1 MKADSMFV
9 RIAKWLGW
17 TPRFIEPKPIAAA
30 SMPALE
36 TPIVASP
43 SPALPPPAL
52 PTSAKPPCQS
62 ADQALGELYEATL
75 AYRKS
80 AAYRG
85 LLDYIGRFRNYS
97 SYNLFLV
104 RIQKPDARYIAT
116 TKHWKQAFGRSPKPG
131 VRPLM
136 MLQPGGPV
144 MFVYDLPDTE
154 GKPAPPTLLDPFYAE
169 GEVPKLVWE
178 TVLKNCRREGF
189 TVAEVKLPANQAG
202 SVSGSIGEHSNPPYF
217 EIRLNAV
224 HTETAR
230 FVTLVH
236 ELAHIYCGHLGG
248 HPRKRWPHRSDLALD
263 VREFEAE
270 SVAYIVTIRRGIA
283 SGSDRYLSE
292 YLTAHTEV
300 PPVDVELVIRVSDRI
315 EKMGHALRPL
325 RKNQSEDDAN

>member
-1 MKADSMFV
+1 MSTPRQGWVEEMTGSVFV

-17 TPRFIEPKPIAAA
+17 KPRFIEPKPIAVA
-30 SMPALE
+30 SMPAVE

-43 SPALPPPAL
+43 PPALPP
-52 PTSAKPPCQS
+52 SAKHSCQS

-80 AAYRG
+80 DAYRG

-144 MFVYDLPDTE
+144 MFVYDLPDTK

-178 TVLKNCRREGF
+178 TRGFHSRRSQ
-189 TVAEVKLPANQAG
+189 TPSQP
-202 SVSGSIGEHSNPPYF
+202 S
-217 EIRLNAV
+217 
-224 HTETAR
+224 
-230 FVTLVH
+230 
-236 ELAHIYCGHLGG
+236 
-248 HPRKRWPHRSDLALD
+248 
-263 VREFEAE
+263 
-270 SVAYIVTIRRGIA
+270 
-283 SGSDRYLSE
+283 
-292 YLTAHTEV
+292 
-300 PPVDVELVIRVSDRI
+300 RI
-315 EKMGHALRPL
+315 C
-325 RKNQSEDDAN
+325 